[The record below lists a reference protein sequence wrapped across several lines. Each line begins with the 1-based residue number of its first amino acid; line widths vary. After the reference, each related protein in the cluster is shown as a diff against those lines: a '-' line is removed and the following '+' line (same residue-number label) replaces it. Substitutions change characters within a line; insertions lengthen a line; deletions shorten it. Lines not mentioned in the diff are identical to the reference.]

1 MKQKT
6 FWRGKHGPLL
16 IAEIGG
22 NHEGN
27 FSYAKKLT
35 KLAISTGVDVIKF
48 QIYSGSGLVSRV
60 EFKKDLSILK
70 NLNYPKINI
79 FKLPK
84 CVEKQK
90 VTYLASVWEE
100 DSLNWIDKI

>member
-60 EFKKDLSILK
+60 ESKKRFEHFKSNAKFLK
-70 NLNYPKINI
+70 SRWTNFDNFI
-79 FKLPK
+79 FF
-84 CVEKQK
+84 EQ
-90 VTYLASVWEE
+90 EIRE
-100 DSLNWIDKI
+100 SLI